1 MKSKKAAIKTAI
13 QSLPGAKLQKDSDLS
28 IVLEYF
34 RYTTGTT
41 LDCMLATGVLRN
53 SITWYADYAVKAGLL
68 QVVKRAPDIHTKRM
82 AGYYSAD
89 RKQWKRKPPK
99 PLSLFN
105 EESFDYER

>member
-13 QSLPGAKLQKDSDLS
+13 RNTDAKLQKDSDLS

-41 LDCMLATGVLRN
+41 LDCMLETGILRN

-68 QVVKRAPDIHTKRM
+68 QIVKIAPDIHTGYM

-89 RKQWKRKPPK
+89 PNQWKRKPLK
-99 PLSLFN
+99 QLSLFN
-105 EESFDYER
+105 EESFDHGK